1 VTHRANERNPND
13 EHNVINIRSVAL
25 TSPSTFDIGLPRR
38 SRAKADASSF
48 RAGGAFT
55 IIELLVVIGIIIVL
69 AALILSTV
77 SYVKK
82 KGLRARTETEIA
94 AMSAAIESYKA
105 DNGIYP
111 RGQSTSVPASGVPV
125 YTVATTGTDDLNA
138 RPPDFNPTQ
147 KIYQDASRYLYEQL
161 SGDVNLDL
169 AADTGS
175 KTYFAFKE
183 SMLAV
188 IKDAN
193 GNSIGLSQIKD
204 PFGNSYGYSTAY
216 QHDIDQGINSPTHG
230 YNPTFDLWSTAGTTS
245 GSATDLNQWIKNW

>member
-1 VTHRANERNPND
+1 MNEIRMTND

-105 DNGIYP
+105 DKGMYP
-111 RGQSTSVPASGVPV
+111 RGQSTSVPASGTPV
-125 YTVATTGTDDLNA
+125 YTVAATGTDDLKA
-138 RPPDFNPTQ
+138 GPTSPDFDSTQ

-169 AADTGS
+169 AADPGS

-188 IKDAN
+188 IKDVN
-193 GNSIGLSQIKD
+193 GNSIGLSHIKD
-204 PFGNSYGYSTAY
+204 PFGNSYGYSTIQAATG
-216 QHDIDQGINSPTHG
+216 DSAKG
-230 YNPTFDLWSTAGTTS
+230 YNPTFDLWSTAGT
-245 GSATDLNQWIKNW
+245 